1 MSMAG
6 DVVVEMLLVFAPYIS
21 FLCATQSP
29 SVLTGDIN
37 VLMVQGFIARDLNL
51 RLPDDRQHPGFGF
64 ISTVRWS
71 GGDRD
76 GCLLSICE
84 NMV

>member
-1 MSMAG
+1 MAG
-6 DVVVEMLLVFAPYIS
+6 DVVVEMLLGFCSIYIS

-71 GGDRD
+71 GSDRD